1 MEKSSYEPRGVKVLR
16 PGRDSHPRIAVLQT
30 AALTTSPPGL
40 ISFDFIILCLSPQPV
55 LRLAGKN
62 EKELV
67 DSLGNYF
74 GLGSH
79 GFGDKG

>member
-67 DSLGNYF
+67 NSADNHF
-74 GLGSH
+74 
-79 GFGDKG
+79 GFGSCRLGGKG